1 MGLNIKNPGAEAAI
15 RRLATMTGESLTTAV
30 QEAVKEK
37 IARLEETS
45 QPRSG
50 EELLARLRPLLNKI
64 AAERHANND
73 TRTAKELQEEF
84 YDEFGLPK

>member
-1 MGLNIKNPGAEAAI
+1 MGLNIKNPGTEAAI

-45 QPRSG
+45 QLRSG
-50 EELLARLRPLLNKI
+50 EELLARLRPLLDKI
-64 AAERHANND
+64 AAERNANND